1 MNIYD
6 LSAHFPMFLSMTIL
20 MRSTHFLQ
28 RCLSV
33 LVIVCQDDQVCEVDT
48 VFLKRCVSI
57 SVVNLKGL
65 IFQAN
70 PVLFGFLVQ
79 DLRRPCKIPCTLE
92 CFNRTVFQKHVS
104 RNLFPKGYW

>member
-6 LSAHFPMFLSMTIL
+6 LSAHLPKFLSMTRL

-33 LVIVCQDDQVCEVDT
+33 LVMVCQDDQVCEVDT

-79 DLRRPCKIPCTLE
+79 DLRE
-92 CFNRTVFQKHVS
+92 
-104 RNLFPKGYW
+104 LFGLLHF